1 MSDESNIPASLEEY
15 KELSVEVQPKE
26 QQQLPVAEGHET
38 EVLQQQQEKG
48 ESGRKPSTTPK
59 AIRLATISKLLEK
72 QTTQLDKI
80 GQMVQPLQK
89 QLVSVERR
97 TEFIKQMPSQLK
109 QLQKQMSQAQK
120 ESQKIR
126 ILLSK
131 KNTASTKK
139 QNTKKQNTKKQNTKK
154 QNTKKQN
161 TKKKRSTRKKSSER

>member
-48 ESGRKPSTTPK
+48 ESGRKPSTLPK

-72 QTTQLDKI
+72 QTTQMDKI
-80 GQMVQPLQK
+80 GRMVQPLQK
-89 QLVSVERR
+89 QLISVERR
-97 TEFIKQMPSQLK
+97 TEFIKQIPSQLK

-126 ILLSK
+126 ILLSERK
-131 KNTASTKK
+131 TASTKK
-139 QNTKKQNTKKQNTKK
+139 K
-154 QNTKKQN
+154 N

>member
-38 EVLQQQQEKG
+38 EVLPQQQEKG

-72 QTTQLDKI
+72 QTTQMDKI

-89 QLVSVERR
+89 QLNQWRDELNSSNKCLPSLNNYKNKCRKLRR
-97 TEFIKQMPSQLK
+97 
-109 QLQKQMSQAQK
+109 
-120 ESQKIR
+120 R
-126 ILLSK
+126 V
-131 KNTASTKK
+131 
-139 QNTKKQNTKKQNTKK
+139 
-154 QNTKKQN
+154 
-161 TKKKRSTRKKSSER
+161 RR

>member
-48 ESGRKPSTTPK
+48 ENGKKPSTTPK
-59 AIRLATISKLLEK
+59 AIRIATISKLLEK
-72 QTTQLDKI
+72 QTTQMDKI
-80 GQMVQPLQK
+80 GRMVQPLQK
-89 QLVSVERR
+89 QLISVERR
-97 TEFIKQMPSQLK
+97 TEFIKQIPSQLK

-126 ILLSK
+126 ILLSERK
-131 KNTASTKK
+131 TASTKK
-139 QNTKKQNTKKQNTKK
+139 K
-154 QNTKKQN
+154 N

>member
-139 QNTKKQNTKKQNTKK
+139 QNTKK
-154 QNTKKQN
+154 
-161 TKKKRSTRKKSSER
+161 KRSTRKKSSER